1 VPDGGG
7 INVGVAD
14 GSSRLRT
21 ALVLVLPLDPVPRV
35 GTQFFSMS
43 RLPTSGLGGGLADW
57 ATGDGRLGRG
67 RSRTGSGAGG
77 GDHEAGGRRIGG
89 GARRWWLRA
98 VWGSGCHPPPLV
110 TRESRDGLG
119 GGRSEGVRGEGNPN

>member
-21 ALVLVLPLDPVPRV
+21 ALVLVLPLDPVPRI

-57 ATGDGRLGRG
+57 ATGDERLGRG

-77 GDHEAGGRRIGG
+77 GDHEAGGGGSKEGRDAGGCVRRGDRPGIGVPPAA
-89 GARRWWLRA
+89 ARD
-98 VWGSGCHPPPLV
+98 S
-110 TRESRDGLG
+110 
-119 GGRSEGVRGEGNPN
+119 

>member
-14 GSSRLRT
+14 GSSKLRT
-21 ALVLVLPLDPVPRV
+21 ALVLILPLDPVPRV
-35 GTQFFSMS
+35 DTRFFSMP
-43 RLPTSGLGGGLADW
+43 RLLTSGLGGGLAAW

-77 GDHEAGGRRIGG
+77 GGLAATRLGEEDRRR
-89 GARRWWLRA
+89 GATRVAAWCVRRAAAVLDRGLR
-98 VWGSGCHPPPLV
+98 VPPP
-110 TRESRDGLG
+110 TARES
-119 GGRSEGVRGEGNPN
+119 